1 MKKELQKKLS
11 KYAAAAAAV
20 TTGIAGANAQVI
32 YTDVDPDQTFDATE
46 NGGLTAVGLD
56 IDNDMTFDY
65 ILASRDTVIGG
76 TSPHVRFTL
85 VAPYGTMSPNAIAG
99 ETPSAYD
106 YALALDNGN
115 MIDNTLNWINAT
127 NTMAYNVDS
136 SNPYG
141 ENWNGVTDKYLGL
154 QFQTGGSTYYGWA
167 RLDVQ
172 AIGDVFTIKDYA
184 YNSTADAGIAAGDM
198 GPANLD
204 EAAIDQLVHFINQ
217 SNNTVL
223 VKVNGNLTEGVVN
236 VVSTAG
242 QVVSTGMVDNG
253 TFVVDMNGLESG
265 IYMIN
270 VTFAE
275 GSITKKMFVK

>member
-1 MKKELQKKLS
+1 MKKELQNKLS

-20 TTGIAGANAQVI
+20 TVGVTGANAQVM
-32 YTDVDPDQTFDATE
+32 YTDVDPDQTFDDDLDA
-46 NGGLTAVGLD
+46 NGFTAVGLD

-65 ILASRDTVIGG
+65 ILASRDSTYG
-76 TSPHVRFTL
+76 TDRVRFTL
-85 VAPYGTMSPNAIAG
+85 IAPYGTMSPNAIAG

-127 NTMAYNVDS
+127 NTMAYNVNS
-136 SNPYG
+136 SNPYN

-172 AIGDVFTIKDYA
+172 AIGDIFTIKDYA
-184 YNSTADAGIAAGDM
+184 YESTAGTGIAAGDM
-198 GPANLD
+198 GAANLD
-204 EAAIDQLVHFINQ
+204 EATIDQLVHFINQ
-217 SNNTVL
+217 SNNSVL

-242 QVVSTGMVDNG
+242 QVVSTGMVENG
-253 TFVVDMNGLESG
+253 TFTVDMNGLQSG
-265 IYMIN
+265 VYMIN